1 MKKIVTKL
9 GAIAMSAAM
18 ALTLAPS
25 AALTSLAKEERE
37 DRDIPGAVM
46 QLSVPVY
53 GFYNPNSGEHLFTVD
68 LGEADNLGAAGWTE
82 GDIKWYAPT
91 LGDPVYRLYNPNEPL
106 GDHHYTTSAAE
117 VEILVEAGWRNEEA
131 AFYTADTDFTFTV
144 PVYGVYN
151 PNAYP
156 SGMTGAHHFTINKE
170 EADSLLEKG
179 WLEGEPKF
187 YGFEVDVDEAIA
199 DQIKVEIDTETPYV
213 GDILTATVD
222 PGYTDL
228 TYHWLVG
235 GTETSTAEMLTV
247 TDDMLGKVI
256 TLMVTNADGY
266 TSTSEPTQPVVEGP
280 EAPDYADA
288 DSWYEIPAEI
298 TKDVDTFFI
307 YPTKY
312 LGSNKSDPDYAPID
326 NQQMING
333 IKEQYDKFIG
343 DMYGSSTNLYIP
355 IYRQASFR
363 VEAEVWKKTG
373 NAMPSM
379 SGIPYDDIEDALDYY
394 FEYLNDGRPFILAGH
409 SQGSAICLLALERY
423 FSEHP
428 EYLDRMVATYAIGF
442 SVTSDYLE
450 ENPHLKFATGE
461 DDTGVIVSW
470 NSEGSESV
478 EQGANNI
485 VLLPNA
491 ISINPLNWKLDDTYA
506 SADENLGS
514 LVTLAETGE
523 NSIQDIGA
531 DAQIDLERGV
541 VVTNANIAPIS
552 MKDLFGPASFHNNEN
567 MLYYVNQKENIEKR
581 IDSYLMAEREN

>member
-1 MKKIVTKL
+1 MKKIGTKL
-9 GAIAMSAAM
+9 TTLAMSAAM

-25 AALTSLAKEERE
+25 AALTSLAKEEREDRE

-82 GDIKWYAPT
+82 EGIKWYAPT
-91 LGDPVYRLYNPNEPL
+91 LGDPVYRLYNPNAPL
-106 GDHHYTTSAAE
+106 GDHYYSVNPAE
-117 VEILVEAGWRNEEA
+117 VESLVGAGWKNEDVV
-131 AFYTADTDFTFTV
+131 FFSSDTDVSFTV
-144 PVYGVYN
+144 PVYGLYN
-151 PNAYP
+151 PNAL
-156 SGMTGAHHFTINKE
+156 SGTHHFTISKE
-170 EADSLLEKG
+170 EVDWLLSLG
-179 WLEGEPKF
+179 WQEGNPRF
-187 YGFEVDVDEAIA
+187 YGFASDVDEGLA
-199 DQIKVEIDTETPYV
+199 DQIEVNIDTQIPHV

-222 PGYTDL
+222 YDDTDL

-235 GTETSTAEMLTV
+235 GTETSTAEMLNV

-256 TLMVTNADGY
+256 TLMVSTSYGY
-266 TSTSEPTQPVVEGP
+266 TSFSDPTQPVVAGP
-280 EAPDYADA
+280 EAPDYSAA
-288 DSWYEIPAEI
+288 DSWYEIPAEN
-298 TKDVDTFFI
+298 TKEVDTFFI

-312 LGSNKSDPDYAPID
+312 MASNEDDPDYAPLD

-333 IKEQYDKFIG
+333 IKEQYDKYIG
-343 DMYGSSTNLYIP
+343 GLYGESTNLYIP
-355 IYRQASFR
+355 MYRQASFP
-363 VEAEVWKKTG
+363 VEARVWKKTG

-394 FEYLNDGRPFILAGH
+394 FEYFNEGRPFILAGH

-470 NSEGSESV
+470 NSEGAESV
-478 EQGANNI
+478 EQDAKNI

-541 VVTNANIAPIS
+541 VVTNANITPIS
-552 MKDLFGPASFHNNEN
+552 LTDLFGPASFHNNEN

>member
-1 MKKIVTKL
+1 MKKIGTKL
-9 GAIAMSAAM
+9 TTLAMSAAL

-25 AALTSLAKEERE
+25 AALTSLAKEEREDRE

-82 GDIKWYAPT
+82 EGIKWYAPT
-91 LGDPVYRLYNPNEPL
+91 LGDPVYRLYNPNAPL
-106 GDHHYTTSAAE
+106 GDHYYSVNPAE
-117 VEILVEAGWRNEEA
+117 VESLVGAGWKNEDVV
-131 AFYTADTDFTFTV
+131 FFSSDTDVSFTV
-144 PVYGVYN
+144 PVYGLYN
-151 PNAYP
+151 PNAL
-156 SGMTGAHHFTINKE
+156 SGTHHFTISKE
-170 EADSLLEKG
+170 EVDWLLSLG
-179 WLEGEPKF
+179 WQEGNPRF
-187 YGFEVDVDEAIA
+187 YGFASDVDEGLA
-199 DQIKVEIDTETPYV
+199 DQIEVNIDTQIPHV

-222 PGYTDL
+222 YDDTDL

-235 GTETSTAEMLTV
+235 GTETSTAEMLNV

-256 TLMVTNADGY
+256 TLMVSTSYGY
-266 TSTSEPTQPVVEGP
+266 TSFSDPTQPVVAGP
-280 EAPDYADA
+280 EAPDYSAA
-288 DSWYEIPAEI
+288 DSWYEIPAEN
-298 TKDVDTFFI
+298 TKEVDTFFI

-312 LGSNKSDPDYAPID
+312 MASNEDDPDYAPLD

-333 IKEQYDKFIG
+333 IKEQYDKYIG
-343 DMYGSSTNLYIP
+343 GLYGESTNLYIP
-355 IYRQASFR
+355 MYRQASFP
-363 VEAEVWKKTG
+363 VEARVWKKTG

-394 FEYLNDGRPFILAGH
+394 FEYFNEGRPFILAGH

-470 NSEGSESV
+470 NSEGAESV
-478 EQGANNI
+478 EQDAKNI

-541 VVTNANIAPIS
+541 VVTNANITPIS
-552 MKDLFGPASFHNNEN
+552 LTDLFGPASFHNNEN